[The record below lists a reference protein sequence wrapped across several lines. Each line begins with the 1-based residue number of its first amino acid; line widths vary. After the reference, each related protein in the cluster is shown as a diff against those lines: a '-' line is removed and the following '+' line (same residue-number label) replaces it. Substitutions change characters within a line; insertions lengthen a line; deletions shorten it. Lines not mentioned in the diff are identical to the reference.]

1 LLLKKGAP
9 VDCPVTED
17 ASTPLHKACAGTKP
31 GHLASVNLLLAAN
44 ADVHALN
51 KWRETPLLTAA
62 NHGNAGAVEALLA
75 NDADPCKCTDT
86 GWSPLS
92 IAAYKGHDT
101 VVRLLLE
108 DGAPTEEDDPTLS
121 ALLQAATKGL
131 PDTVELLLRHGADHT
146 VTTKK
151 GDTALSILVEQN
163 LIDAAVEM
171 VTEYNASIPRCS
183 RDRKK
188 VQRARLLINLRMKQL
203 EREGKDDN
211 DSTDDDEDTDEET
224 ATKDANNALH
234 VENGSLDGS
243 AVTKEK
249 KGKKEKPK
257 ELLEA
262 KARLAEEALL
272 EELEKE
278 DALAK
283 VEEAKASNKNAK
295 KKKKKE
301 RERLQKMKEDEERRR
316 KLEEEMKE
324 RERIRLEK
332 EELRR
337 KQRDE
342 QKKLE
347 EERAIKE
354 MMEREKAMAAK
365 RRERE
370 EREKL
375 ERDQKLHVQ
384 RGSGSVS
391 PTESRSSTATVKPNL
406 RMSATDPTANR
417 KIVSP
422 KGSKK
427 PVIPLPGNRRWENKN
442 TMSQSSAEAAPFIP
456 TSTATI
462 AEGSMKA
469 LSTTSIATGVKAL
482 QPRESRSMYS
492 DASSVVSNGKSSPS
506 VSPPTQSVGPLNGVK
521 FPVLPLQFTGTSID
535 HPAVSLYR
543 RDKVTE
549 LMQQAAS
556 TFVLVGDMIV
566 KSVIYRWIVRAS
578 HGKDPFIDPIIPS
591 WIDFDQL
598 VAFFQR
604 QFISENRRRNSNNVA
619 GLSMESLK
627 EAGASF
633 ARLCHDFAKQ
643 VYGFRNRIEE
653 QLPPNWTDVV
663 LGMTATD
670 SSTSGSVVNLFWA
683 NNAQVTLPS
692 ATFAALRDRYAGVQS
707 RFLTAVFAT
716 RVLYET
722 FQVVSTDTSM
732 EVRLPPSTLDML
744 SAEIDISA
752 ELWSDPFSTNSRN
765 VFWGHFEHVD
775 VLFGGQKPFSKD
787 DHGSEEILAQRGGS
801 VCALLPM
808 DVMMAAKYVQRMVDI
823 LDLASLSSVPLSFA
837 LFVSSDCFIDPPLN
851 LNAVDLRSF
860 DPRLGD
866 QKSFYNTRVEVLP
879 ANSHGLTFGQDE
891 GCQKIVTTTS
901 YFVMLQ
907 NEAGRYRFNL
917 SNASTSRILSTL
929 MLPTPERTD
938 AAVLPAN
945 TNDFSA
951 PLFQQLNY
959 FDGIDPVTPD
969 SQRAIRSD
977 FGSIGGSTILQSFSP
992 INNGIP
998 RAGRRGR
1005 LFDLVDD
1012 GDEEQLPDDIMS
1024 GMLNNLDVG
1033 LFQNTNIGA
1042 DNVDIEAISLMGI
1055 GGPARTLGH
1064 PSSNL
1069 SGHRLG

>member
-1 LLLKKGAP
+1 MN
-9 VDCPVTED
+9 CPVTED
-17 ASTPLHKACAGTKP
+17 ASTPLHKACAGTKA

-92 IAAYKGHDT
+92 IAAYKGHDA

-131 PDTVELLLRHGADHT
+131 PDTVELLLRYGADHT

-188 VQRARLLINLRMKQL
+188 IQRARLLINLRMKQL
-203 EREGKDDN
+203 EREEKEDN
-211 DSTDDDEDTDEET
+211 DSTDDDEDTDEEIP
-224 ATKDANNALH
+224 AKDANNALH

-243 AVTKEK
+243 AVTKER
-249 KGKKEKPK
+249 KGRKEKPK

-278 DALAK
+278 DAQAK
-283 VEEAKASNKNAK
+283 VEEAKANNKNAK

-301 RERLQKMKEDEERRR
+301 RERLQKMKEDEERRL
-316 KLEEEMKE
+316 KEEEEIKE

-332 EELRR
+332 EEIRR

-342 QKKLE
+342 QKKIE

-354 MMEREKAMAAK
+354 MLEREKAMAAK
-365 RRERE
+365 RKERE

-375 ERDQKLHVQ
+375 ERAQNPHVQ

-391 PTESRSSTATVKPNL
+391 PTENRLAAAAPKPNF
-406 RMSATDPTANR
+406 RASATDPTANR

-422 KGSKK
+422 KGIKK
-427 PVIPLPGNRRWENKN
+427 PAVPLPGSRRWETQHKN
-442 TMSQSSAEAAPFIP
+442 TALQ
-456 TSTATI
+456 
-462 AEGSMKA
+462 
-469 LSTTSIATGVKAL
+469 LSTEMTPFLPMNTASIPEVAKML
-482 QPRESRSMYS
+482 QPRESRSMNG

-521 FPVLPLQFTGTSID
+521 MSLSPMQFVGTTIE
-535 HPAVSLYR
+535 HPAVALFR
-543 RDKVTE
+543 RDKITE
-549 LMQQAAS
+549 LMQR
-556 TFVLVGDMIV
+556 TTTTLVLIGEDIIKRVM
-566 KSVIYRWIVRAS
+566 YRWIVRAS

-604 QFISENRRRNSNNVA
+604 QFISESRRLNNRNVVA
-619 GLSMESLK
+619 GFSMEPLK

-633 ARLCHDFAKQ
+633 ARLCHDYAKQ
-643 VYGFRNRIEE
+643 VYGFRNRIDE
-653 QLPPNWTDVV
+653 QLPPNWTDAA
-663 LGMTATD
+663 LGMSASD
-670 SSTSGSVVNLFWA
+670 SSISGSGSIVDIFWA
-683 NNAQVTLPS
+683 NNAHVSLPS
-692 ATFAALRDRYAGVQS
+692 ATFAALRDRHAGVQS
-707 RFLTAVFAT
+707 RFLASAFVT
-716 RVLYET
+716 RVLYDT
-722 FQVVSTDTSM
+722 LQLVVASTVM
-732 EVRLPPSTLDML
+732 EVRLPSSTVAML
-744 SAEIDISA
+744 SADVQVSA
-752 ELWSDPFSTNSRN
+752 ELWSDPFSTSSRN

-775 VLFGGQKPFSKD
+775 VLFGGQKPFCKD
-787 DHGSEEILAQRGGS
+787 DHGSEEILAQHGGS
-801 VCALLPM
+801 VCVLLPM
-808 DVMMAAKYVQRMVDI
+808 DAMIAAQYVQRMVDI

-837 LFVSSDCFIDPPLN
+837 VFLTSDCFIDPPLN
-851 LNAVDLRSF
+851 SNSVDLRSF

-866 QKSFYNTRVEVLP
+866 QKSFYNTRVGVLP
-879 ANSHGLTFGQDE
+879 ANNHGFQFGDGE
-891 GCQKIVTTTS
+891 GNQKISATTS

-907 NEAGRYRFNL
+907 NEPGRYRFNVND
-917 SNASTSRILSTL
+917 SSTSRIIGTL
-929 MLPTPERTD
+929 MRQTQLRKDTVATP
-938 AAVLPAN
+938 AIS
-945 TNDFSA
+945 NDFSA
-951 PLFQQLNY
+951 PLFQHSSY
-959 FDGIDPVTPD
+959 FDTIDPMTPD
-969 SQRAIRSD
+969 SQRVIRSD
-977 FGSIGGSTILQSFSP
+977 FGNIGGSTILHSFSP
-992 INNGIP
+992 INNGVP

-1012 GDEEQLPDDIMS
+1012 GDEEQLTDDIMS

-1033 LFQNTNIGA
+1033 LFQNTNVGA

-1055 GGPARTLGH
+1055 GGPARSISH
-1064 PSSNL
+1064 PGNSL
-1069 SGHRLG
+1069 PGHRLG